1 MNRKNLDKY
10 DSKIRI
16 RTTKEL
22 EIRKHEFLKICY
34 ILDKLDIKYFLQT
47 GILLGAIRQNNFI
60 PWDWDIEVSV
70 FADEVVEKTDILIN
84 ELNIAGFSIDK
95 YFIELSTFKI
105 DFVGKLPLETTA
117 YSIMGWNH
125 DNDKKIFWRKKS
137 KVSDYLFLEM
147 RKIKLF
153 EKYHL
158 ALFPPEDC
166 LTYQYGDWQKPL
178 RSTDKTKYLTKDF
191 SGISFIDI
199 LFKKILSF
207 LK

>member
-95 YFIELSTFKI
+95 YFIE
-105 DFVGKLPLETTA
+105 
-117 YSIMGWNH
+117 
-125 DNDKKIFWRKKS
+125 
-137 KVSDYLFLEM
+137 
-147 RKIKLF
+147 
-153 EKYHL
+153 
-158 ALFPPEDC
+158 
-166 LTYQYGDWQKPL
+166 
-178 RSTDKTKYLTKDF
+178 
-191 SGISFIDI
+191 
-199 LFKKILSF
+199 
-207 LK
+207 